1 MSTFNELTDVLHT
14 AVKDIKSLGY
24 EVGTITDF
32 SVNNRYRRAWAKC
45 YRTGRNTFKIGINP
59 ALLKANPESA
69 RSTIYHEV
77 IHTVPGCYNHGVIF
91 GEVAVKSNRHF
102 HTCITRTTSRS
113 EMMNGK
119 TRMIVCAARRNRYG
133 TSTFNT
139 IESTQ
144 PRRKQ

>member
-45 YRTGRNTFKIGINP
+45 YKTGRNTFKIGINP

-77 IHTVPGCYNHGVIF
+77 IHAIPGCFNHGTPF
-91 GEVAVKSNRHF
+91 REVAVKVNRKFKTHV
-102 HTCITRTTSRS
+102 TSTTTQS
-113 EMMNGK
+113 EMMKGK
-119 TRMIVCAARRNRYG
+119 TRKIVQAVRTKLRAV
-133 TSTFNT
+133 
-139 IESTQ
+139 
-144 PRRKQ
+144 